1 MKVLCLSGNFVR
13 LDGIFG
19 STFSMGWREHQGIAL
34 CLPSMAHRLYAHGWT
49 DLYLQSQCWSM
60 AFFLWIKKQP
70 GWEQQR
76 LNTKKKGIR
85 AIISPHPYSDLG
97 QLRKPLALDVAVS
110 SWQRLLISK
119 DFPQLVLVGRGSSV
133 EDKLQRAL
141 RAIYKYDSEAL
152 RKIAIE
158 NRIGTQVTS
167 VPEPFQTHRS
177 QRQWPPLRC
186 PRALTST
193 H

>member
-1 MKVLCLSGNFVR
+1 
-13 LDGIFG
+13 
-19 STFSMGWREHQGIAL
+19 
-34 CLPSMAHRLYAHGWT
+34 
-49 DLYLQSQCWSM
+49 M

-119 DFPQLVLVGRGSSV
+119 DFPQVVLVGRGSSV

-167 VPEPFQTHRS
+167 VPEPFQTPRS
-177 QRQWPPLRC
+177 QRQWPPLNQKGWFMVFFSEDLKVHTWQSPARLRTRWC
-186 PRALTST
+186 HPGEWLSSLATSNSGSST
-193 H
+193 